1 MNADILGARY
11 FLGRWRSSVIGFG
24 ALELR
29 SVRSG
34 KVKM

>member
-11 FLGRWRSSVIGFG
+11 FLGRWRSSVISFG
-24 ALELR
+24 ALESR

-34 KVKM
+34 RVKM